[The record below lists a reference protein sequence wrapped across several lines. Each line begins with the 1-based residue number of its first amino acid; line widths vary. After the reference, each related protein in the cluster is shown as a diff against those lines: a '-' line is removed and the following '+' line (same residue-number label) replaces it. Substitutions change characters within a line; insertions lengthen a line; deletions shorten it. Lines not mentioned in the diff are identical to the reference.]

1 MIETERNKNI
11 LQKNG
16 CGVEHKI
23 VKKQFHTGG
32 NPTEIR
38 KFKARLQ
45 WRKNPKISTILS
57 KAERPRTDLRGYPS
71 KNI

>member
-23 VKKQFHTGG
+23 VKKTISYRGKSDR
-32 NPTEIR
+32 NSEI
-38 KFKARLQ
+38 
-45 WRKNPKISTILS
+45 
-57 KAERPRTDLRGYPS
+57 
-71 KNI
+71 